1 MNPLSRTLMFAGI
14 AVATAGIAFV
24 ANNASQPDNVDG
36 FADVGQ
42 MFFPDFQDVSS
53 ATSLTVVDFD
63 AENRSTQSFAVQQ
76 NEAKLWVIPSHYD
89 YPTEAADRLAR
100 TATSVMGIKKV
111 AVTSRNKVDWKR
123 YGVLAPDAEGAS
135 EADERGTRLQ
145 LADSSGNSLVDLII
159 GNKVPDQ
166 AGQYYVRVPEK
177 STTYISELSIDLSAK
192 FSDWIQPDLL
202 KLEPTDLVSVTLDG
216 YSIDETRG
224 TINPG
229 EILNFKKEGLKTS
242 GEWSLADL
250 KPESEEFDASP
261 ITSLVTNLQ
270 QLKIVDVLPKPDGL
284 SDNMRINP
292 VVKQILQ
299 RQMGKLGYFFGPER
313 AGDGER
319 LYSNEGELLAGTDKG
334 VQYTLYFGEIT
345 KDASKDIEVGL
356 DDEDGAAAD
365 DSKTDD
371 EQSKSEEGPRRYL
384 LVKVDFNEELLGPK
398 PVAPQEPVQP
408 EILNEDAAEDA
419 TKDSA
424 EEPEF
429 DEPSDAKEKDSAP
442 TEEDEEE
449 ATAVGEQAGEEP
461 EAKQAGSEEKSGQ
474 ENTGQ
479 EKTDPEKTD
488 PEKADQEAAKP
499 EGQADKQE
507 PASDK
512 SDVET
517 QKTEEAKSEQED
529 AKPDP
534 KLLAEAA
541 YNAALQAHQQALLKY
556 QAEKTAWDANAK
568 AGQGKVAA
576 LSQRFSGWY
585 YVISS
590 DSFDKFRLNRKDV
603 VSEKAAETP
612 VEEDAATDPAAEEK

>member
-1 MNPLSRTLMFAGI
+1 MNPLSRTMMFAGI
-14 AVATAGIAFV
+14 AVAAAGIAFV

-42 MFFPDFQDVSS
+42 MFFPDFQNVSS

-63 AENRSTQSFAVQQ
+63 AKDRSTQSFAVQK
-76 NEAKLWVIPSHYD
+76 NEADLWVIPSHYD

-100 TATSVMGIKKV
+100 TATSVMSIKKV
-111 AVTSRNKVDWKR
+111 AVTSRSKADWKR
-123 YGVLAPDAEGAS
+123 YGVLEPDAEGAS
-135 EADERGTRLQ
+135 DADERGTRLT

-166 AGQYYVRVPEK
+166 TGQYYVRVPEK
-177 STTYISELSIDLSAK
+177 STTYISELNIDLSAK

-229 EILNFKKEGLKTS
+229 EILNFKKEGLKTA

-250 KPESEEFDASP
+250 KAETEEFDASP
-261 ITSLVTNLQ
+261 VTSLVTNLQ

-299 RQMGKLGYFFGPER
+299 QQMGKLGYFFGPDR
-313 AGDGER
+313 AGEGER

-345 KDASKDIEVGL
+345 KDAGNDIEIGL
-356 DDEDGAAAD
+356 DDEDGEEAD
-365 DSKTDD
+365 ASEKDD
-371 EQSKSEEGPRRYL
+371 KKSKSEEGPRRYL
-384 LVKVDFNEELLGPK
+384 LVKVDFNDELLGPK
-398 PVAPQEPVQP
+398 PVAPQEPVKP
-408 EILNEDAAEDA
+408 EILNEDSDKE
-419 TKDSA
+419 SA
-424 EEPEF
+424 EKPEF
-429 DEPSDAKEKDSAP
+429 DDQPDAKVKDAAP

-461 EAKQAGSEEKSGQ
+461 ETKQAGSEETASEEKSGQ
-474 ENTGQ
+474 E
-479 EKTDPEKTD
+479 EMAEEEDE
-488 PEKADQEAAKP
+488 
-499 EGQADKQE
+499 ADKAAVKQE
-507 PASDK
+507 QAADK
-512 SDVET
+512 KDVEAP
-517 QKTEEAKSEQED
+517 KGEEAKLEQED
-529 AKPDP
+529 TKPDQQEAKPDP
-534 KLLAEAA
+534 KLLAETT
-541 YNAALQAHQQALLKY
+541 YNAAIQAHQQAMLKY
-556 QAEKTAWDANAK
+556 QAEKTAWDTNAK
-568 AGQGKVAA
+568 AGQEKVAE

-590 DSFDKFRLNRKDV
+590 DSFEKFRLTRKDV
-603 VSEKAAETP
+603 VSEKAAEAP
-612 VEEDAATDPAAEEK
+612 VGEDAATDSSEEEK